1 MKKTN
6 YFLTSCLLLLL
17 FYCFISC
24 SNGDKSFVETRDNI
38 VVPSGGG
45 AKAIQLNTPYW
56 SIVSIND
63 ANGKPMIG
71 TISYGYGDNL
81 KKEYNTL
88 LKYDGTG
95 PDKTLTVDLP
105 YQGFTL
111 EKAGTNTIQLSINEN
126 FALQPFVFSIVLKS
140 GNETKEVKIT
150 QEGQNRYK
158 FKSIEYSINKGDG
171 VSDSYWY
178 DDIGEQQ
185 TFTITPDIGRTIN
198 VTLFPFDYSN
208 LSFSSAQFTSDDK
221 GAFGWINDED
231 TPLEV
236 AIPCSINN
244 GAIEYLSKKQQ
255 YDNFEKGFLR
265 NINGSISV
273 AMNPGTN
280 KYHFKYEMKK
290 TIISYK
296 LTMTGAKTNKDRVFC
311 GKWIMIQPTGAFEYV
326 KDK

>member
-6 YFLTSCLLLLL
+6 YFLTPCLFLLL

-24 SNGDKSFVETRDNI
+24 SDNDKSFVETKGNI
-38 VVPSGGG
+38 VIPFCGE
-45 AKAIQLNTPYW
+45 AKAIQLNTPNW

-63 ANGKPMIG
+63 ADGKPMLG
-71 TISYGYGDNL
+71 TIYSGYGDNL
-81 KKEYNTL
+81 KEEHNTL
-88 LKYDGTG
+88 LKYDATG
-95 PDKTLTVDLP
+95 PDKTLIMDLP

-111 EKAGTNTIQLSINEN
+111 EKAGSNTIQLSIKEN
-126 FALQPFVFSIVLKS
+126 FAPQPFIFSIVLKS

-158 FKSIEYSINKGDG
+158 FKSIEYFINKGDG
-171 VSDSYWY
+171 ASDSYWY
-178 DDIGEQQ
+178 DDIDERQ
-185 TFTITPDIGRTIN
+185 TFTISSDIGRTIN
-198 VTLFPFDYSN
+198 VTLYPFDYSN
-208 LSFSSAQFTSDDK
+208 LSFSSAKFTSDDQ
-221 GAFGWINDED
+221 GAFAWINDED

-236 AIPCSINN
+236 AIPCRINN
-244 GAIEYLSKKQQ
+244 GTIEYLSKKQQ
-255 YDNFEKGFLR
+255 YDNFEKGFLK

-290 TIISYK
+290 TVISYT
-296 LTMTGAKTNKDRVFC
+296 LTMTGANTHKDRVFC

-326 KDK
+326 KDE